1 MSDRDRGRDRERDR
15 DRDREGDRDRDRE
28 RDRDTGRE
36 RYYRDREIMRDRDLH
51 RDRDYRSDRYREKH
65 RDPDRDRDRGRSY
78 RSDRRSR
85 SPRGD
90 RGDRERVKDSVRY
103 REKEDSHR
111 RMVRYDDIDDGYTR
125 DSRLGQDRSRSP
137 DSRKRGGT
145 QSRTPSRERDYGRD
159 DVDRRPRRRDSASE
173 DRRQSTENRGRRR
186 TRTPSASPVRRLR
199 SPDAMDTANDS
210 EEDETVRMAKLMGFA
225 GFGTTKQKRV
235 VGNNVGSVAKEKVPK
250 YRQYMYVFLCYT
262 FITSVLD
269 TNYDMTGIVRAALTV
284 RYPQSRESA
293 TSKNR
298 RRLDCISWVTSEDS
312 DDDPTMRREKV
323 LTPVYIID
331 LIKYFHETDSSY

>member
-15 DRDREGDRDRDRE
+15 DRDRERDRDRDRE
-28 RDRDTGRE
+28 RDRDKDRE
-36 RYYRDREIMRDRDLH
+36 RYYRDREIMRDRDQH

-65 RDPDRDRDRGRSY
+65 RDLDRDRDRGRAY

-103 REKEDSHR
+103 REKEDSSHR

-125 DSRLGQDRSRSP
+125 DSRLGQDRSCSP

-159 DVDRRPRRRDSASE
+159 DVDRRPRRRDSASR

-199 SPDAMDTANDS
+199 SPDAMDTANGS

-235 VGNNVGSVAKEKVPK
+235 VGNNVGAVAKEKVPQ
-250 YRQYMYVFLCYT
+250 YRQYMNREGGF
-262 FITSVLD
+262 
-269 TNYDMTGIVRAALTV
+269 NRALS
-284 RYPQSRESA
+284 P
-293 TSKNR
+293 K
-298 RRLDCISWVTSEDS
+298 
-312 DDDPTMRREKV
+312 
-323 LTPVYIID
+323 
-331 LIKYFHETDSSY
+331 